1 MTGAGRMPTNVD
13 TNAVALSGEIA
24 AIEPLRRTPAGIPL
38 INFKL
43 MHRSQQVEGGYK
55 RQVDCEIAGLAVG
68 ETAVAMSRLQ
78 QGHLVSV
85 EGFLSRKNRM
95 SAQLILHV
103 TKAQE
108 LKETG
113 HAKNGNE

>member
-1 MTGAGRMPTNVD
+1 ME
-13 TNAVALSGEIA
+13 TNAVALCGELT

-38 INFKL
+38 INFRLLHKS
-43 MHRSQQVEGGYK
+43 RQVEAGYK
-55 RQVDCEIAGLAVG
+55 RQVDCEIAGVAVG
-68 ETAVAMSRLQ
+68 ESAMAMSRMQ
-78 QGHLVSV
+78 QGRLVNV
-85 EGFLSRKNRM
+85 EGFLNRKNRM

>member
-1 MTGAGRMPTNVD
+1 MSRAVRMPTEVD
-13 TNAVALSGEIA
+13 TNAVTLAGEIA

-43 MHRSQQVEGGYK
+43 VHRSQQVEGGYK
-55 RQVDCEIAGLAVG
+55 RQVDCELAGIAVG
-68 ETAVAMSRLQ
+68 ETAMAMSRMQ
-78 QGHLVSV
+78 QGGLVSV
-85 EGFLSRKNRM
+85 EGFLNRKNRM

-108 LKETG
+108 LKERS

>member
-1 MTGAGRMPTNVD
+1 MT
-13 TNAVALSGEIA
+13 LSGEIT

-38 INFKL
+38 INFRLVHKS
-43 MHRSQQVEGGYK
+43 RQVEGGYK
-55 RQVDCEIAGLAVG
+55 RQVDCEISGIAVG
-68 ETAVAMSRLQ
+68 DSAMAMSRMQ

-85 EGFLSRKNRM
+85 EGFLNRKNRM

-108 LKETG
+108 LKETS

>member
-1 MTGAGRMPTNVD
+1 MPTEMGM
-13 TNAVALSGEIA
+13 NAVALSGEIA

-43 MHRSQQVEGGYK
+43 VHRSQQVEGGYK
-55 RQVDCEIAGLAVG
+55 RQVDCEIAGVAVG
-68 ETAVAMSRLQ
+68 ETAMAMSRLQ
-78 QGHLVSV
+78 QGHVVSV
-85 EGFLSRKNRM
+85 EGFLNRKNRM
-95 SAQLILHV
+95 SAQLMLHV

-108 LKETG
+108 IKETG